1 VQDDRHFLVLCRY
14 VEANPVRAGLVSSG
28 RDWQWSSLRERLAKA
43 PALPTAQWPLERPS
57 NWLALVDRPMQKSD
71 AEAVR
76 TSLTRDRPLGD
87 PLWTLETA
95 HRLGLDYTL
104 RPRGRPR
111 VRSENELCPLRI
123 CREHFTAPRL
133 VTSGACT
140 ARR

>member
-1 VQDDRHFLVLCRY
+1 V
-14 VEANPVRAGLVSSG
+14 PSG
-28 RDWQWSSLRERLAKA
+28 RDWQWSSLRDRLAKA
-43 PALPTAQWPLERPS
+43 PALPTAQWPVERPS

-111 VRSENELCPLRI
+111 VRSENE
-123 CREHFTAPRL
+123 
-133 VTSGACT
+133 
-140 ARR
+140 